1 MDRRLVLHSQLA
13 LPSGHRIDVTEHVDE
28 TTGESSVLS
37 IVDLDTGIRYRR
49 VEELHGEILRWTGRV
64 LDCTVTFGGPAVHTL
79 LRVDADVETDGIG
92 ATGARTALHG
102 ADAAV
107 DAAKAEADRWGGGDR
122 LPEPEPE
129 RFW

>member
-1 MDRRLVLHSQLA
+1 MDRRLVVQAQLA
-13 LPSGHRIDVTEHVDE
+13 IPNGHRIDVTEHLDDA
-28 TTGESSVLS
+28 TGEASVLS
-37 IVDLDTGIRYRR
+37 IVDLDTGVRYRR
-49 VEELHGEILRWTGRV
+49 IDELRGEILRWVGRV
-64 LDCTVTFGGPAVHTL
+64 VECTVTIGAPVARTTL
-79 LRVDADVETDGIG
+79 LVATDDESAGRG
-92 ATGARTALHG
+92 AEARTALHG

>member
-1 MDRRLVLHSQLA
+1 MDRRLVLHTPLA
-13 LPSGHRIDVTEHVDE
+13 LPSGHRLDVTEHVDE

-49 VEELHGEILRWTGRV
+49 VEELRGEIVRWTGRV
-64 LDCTVTFGGPAVHTL
+64 VDCTITFGGSVTHTV
-79 LRVDADVETDGIG
+79 LRVDADHDAGGDG

>member
-1 MDRRLVLHSQLA
+1 MDRRLVLHSPLA
-13 LPSGHRIDVTEHVDE
+13 LPRGHRLDVTEHLDE
-28 TTGESSVLS
+28 TTGERSVLS
-37 IVDLDTGIRYRR
+37 IVDLDTGVRYRR
-49 VEELHGEILRWTGRV
+49 AEELRGHIARWTGRV
-64 LDCTVTFGGPAVHTL
+64 LDCTVTFGGSGVHTE
-79 LRVDADVETDGIG
+79 LRVDADVEAGGAG